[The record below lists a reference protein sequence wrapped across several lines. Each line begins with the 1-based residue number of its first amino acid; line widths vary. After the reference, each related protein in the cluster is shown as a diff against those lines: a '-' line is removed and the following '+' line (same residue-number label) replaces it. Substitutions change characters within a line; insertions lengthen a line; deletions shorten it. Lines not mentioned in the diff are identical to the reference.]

1 MRSLQL
7 ETIRSPEGMTTLAD
21 AWNALAE
28 RCSGYH
34 LSQTH
39 QWAATAWN
47 AVARPRGRELAIVAC
62 RAEGGLVA
70 VWPLVTRRTYGFR
83 LVHPLGS
90 ETTEYCAPLV
100 ETSPELGRWTA
111 ELWRAAAAMG
121 DVVLLPQLDLASD
134 LASIVNMGSGARHL
148 GHPVR
153 APIVYRRDH
162 ESWSSYLA
170 TISASHRSGL
180 RRKRRRLG
188 RLGEVTFSRASPAV
202 ASAMIGWLLDNKRA
216 WMARRGLT
224 NEWLGRDD
232 YRDFLHGLVSNEG
245 PMGSFSLFVLRVG
258 DTPVAAQLN
267 SVDRTRLE
275 FFIGAHD
282 PEFSAYSPGEIVT
295 EECLRWAL
303 ERDLDYDFRIGDEAY
318 KFAWARR
325 WRETASWHIATTRRG
340 IPFIGALHAREQA
353 RRLRFR
359 LGLGRLLPSRL
370 RALLR

>member
-39 QWAATAWN
+39 QWAAAAWS
-47 AVARPRGRELAIVAC
+47 AVAQRRGRQLAIVAG
-62 RAEGGLVA
+62 RVDGRLVA
-70 VWPLVTRRTYGFR
+70 VWPLVTRRTYGIR
-83 LVHPLGS
+83 LVCPLDS

-100 ETSPELGRWTA
+100 ETTREHARWTA
-111 ELWRAAAAMG
+111 ELWRAAAALG
-121 DVVLLPQLDLASD
+121 DVVLLPHLDLASD
-134 LASIVNMGSGARHL
+134 LTSTVGMSSGARHL

-162 ESWSSYLA
+162 ESWPSYLA

-188 RLGEVTFSRASPAV
+188 RLGKVTFSRASPAV

-267 SVDRTRLE
+267 SIDPTRVE

-282 PEFSAYSPGEIVT
+282 ARFSACSPGEIVT
-295 EECLRWAL
+295 EECLQWAF

-340 IPFIGALHAREQA
+340 MPFIGALHAREQA